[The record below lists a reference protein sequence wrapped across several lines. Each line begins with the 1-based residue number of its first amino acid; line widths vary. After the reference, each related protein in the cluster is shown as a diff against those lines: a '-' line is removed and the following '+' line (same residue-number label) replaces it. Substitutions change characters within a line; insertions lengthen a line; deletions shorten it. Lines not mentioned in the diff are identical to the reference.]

1 MALTGATCIRLF
13 LQLLKG
19 HSKDAALAYVA
30 QALVNEGQA
39 LLKSGKIAE
48 EQVYE
53 EQKNKFLA
61 VTLKFKLPATAESFA
76 IVWKGLNA
84 NEATS

>member
-13 LQLLKG
+13 LQLLKTVNR
-19 HSKDAALAYVA
+19 DAALACVA

-39 LLKSGKIAE
+39 LLKSGNFAE
-48 EQVYE
+48 AQVYE
-53 EQKNKFLA
+53 EQKNKFLT

-76 IVWKGLNA
+76 IIWKGLNA
-84 NEATS
+84 NKATS